1 MSLLHEAFK
10 KAERAKEEAQRPAM
24 RTERSSVSLEIVA
37 EPEPPRE
44 AVPLAL
50 ELEPGRERS
59 PETAAARDPQP
70 GSSAATA
77 SIEEELRER
86 NPKLA
91 FHVALGAVGIAVI
104 TTAGY
109 FWYQLRPAPA
119 FVPSQSVRPVA
130 ALTPAVDPPAR
141 AANALLPGLPS
152 TAAASTPQPEPVQ
165 AAAAP
170 SQVPPPPERP
180 ASSARAPAKPATP
193 VSQDIVDSKGSPLP
207 PSATRATAVIHPK
220 VQSGYAAYQAGDHA
234 AASSDYEQALRD
246 DAANRDALLGLAA
259 LETRARRYEQAEA
272 RYRRVL
278 QADPRDPY
286 AHAGLLALRA
296 ERVDPVQAESR
307 IKTMLAADAE
317 ASVLHFTLGN
327 QYARQGRWAEAHL
340 AYAKAEAA
348 DAGNPDYAFNL
359 AVSLD
364 HLRQPAAALEH
375 YRRALELAGTRTAHF
390 ALEAARQRVQQ
401 LSR

>member
-10 KAERAKEEAQRPAM
+10 KAERAREEAQRPAK
-24 RTERSSVSLEIVA
+24 RAELSSVSLEIVA
-37 EPEPPRE
+37 EPEPARD
-44 AVPLAL
+44 AAPLAL
-50 ELEPGRERS
+50 EPEPGRAPS
-59 PETAAARDPQP
+59 PEIPAEPDPQP
-70 GSSAATA
+70 IGLAATA
-77 SIEEELRER
+77 SIEGELREP
-86 NPKLA
+86 NPKLV
-91 FHVALGAVGIAVI
+91 FHVALGALGIAVI
-104 TTAGY
+104 ATAGY
-109 FWYQLRPAPA
+109 FWHQLRPAPA
-119 FVPSQSVRPVA
+119 FVPSHSVRPA
-130 ALTPAVDPPAR
+130 AAPTPAIDPPAR
-141 AANALLPGLPS
+141 AANALLPGLPTT
-152 TAAASTPQPEPVQ
+152 TATSAPQPGPAQ

-170 SQVPPPPERP
+170 SPVPPPPERQ
-180 ASSARAPAKPATP
+180 ASSARTAVKPATP
-193 VSQDIVDSKGSPLP
+193 VSKGVAQSSESPRP
-207 PSATRATAVIHPK
+207 PSANRAAAMIHPK

-234 AASSDYEQALRD
+234 AASADYEQALRE

-259 LETRARRYEQAEA
+259 LETRAQRYEQAEA

-327 QYARQGRWAEAHL
+327 QYARQGHWAEAQM
-340 AYAKAEAA
+340 AYAKAHAA
-348 DAGNPDYAFNL
+348 DAANPDYAFNL
-359 AVSLD
+359 AVSFD